1 MTSQERITLD
11 AVETVAKLVGPAR
24 ALRLLTDALN
34 PEPAMSEFLATTT
47 AIIQA
52 EEKRRD
58 GMFYLETV
66 VTAKKVRPERTDL

>member
-34 PEPAMSEFLATTT
+34 PEPAMSEFLATT

-52 EEKRRD
+52 EDRRRD
-58 GMFYLETV
+58 GIFYLETV

>member
-1 MTSQERITLD
+1 MTHQERITLD

-34 PEPAMSEFLATTT
+34 PEPAMSEFLATT

-58 GMFYLETV
+58 GMFYLETI
-66 VTAKKVRPERTDL
+66 VTPRRVRPERTDL

>member
-11 AVETVAKLVGPAR
+11 AVETVAKLIGPAR

-34 PEPAMSEFLATTT
+34 PEAAMSEFLATT

-52 EEKRRD
+52 EEKHRD

>member
-1 MTSQERITLD
+1 MTRHERITLD

-34 PEPAMSEFLATTT
+34 PEPAMSEFLATT

-52 EEKRRD
+52 EDRRRD
-58 GMFYLETV
+58 GIFYLETV

>member
-1 MTSQERITLD
+1 MIRQERITLD

-34 PEPAMSEFLATTT
+34 PDPAMSEFLATT

-52 EEKRRD
+52 EDRRRD

-66 VTAKKVRPERTDL
+66 VTAKRVRPERTDL